1 MLSFPHWVKLLKK
14 IIFLAVN
21 ELLLFQE
28 VHNYNFEIVML
39 IDTHCHINTMVK
51 KDFDTPLDAQDLER
65 AAAIVAQAA
74 LMGVT
79 TIVNVGTSL
88 IESEN
93 CIKLASTFKY
103 VYASL
108 GIHPNDLTHS
118 WQEDLAKLAGY
129 LSRKKD
135 LKIVAIGEC
144 GMDKHYPDYNL
155 ERQKDAFRRQ
165 IELALEHDLALVVH
179 TRDAAPETLTCLEEY
194 KNRGLRGTIHCFSE
208 DIIFAQKA
216 ISWGFVLGIGGTIT
230 YPKNA
235 HLRAAVRAV
244 GIENIVLETDAPFL
258 PPQIM
263 RGKQNHPQQIHTI
276 AQYLADMLTIPF

>member
-1 MLSFPHWVKLLKK
+1 
-14 IIFLAVN
+14 
-21 ELLLFQE
+21 
-28 VHNYNFEIVML
+28 ML

-51 KDFDTPLDAQDLER
+51 KSFDTPLTPEDLPLAHE
-65 AAAIVAQAA
+65 IVAQAA
-74 LMGVT
+74 QAGVT
-79 TIVNVGTSL
+79 MIINVGTSL

-93 CIKLASTFKY
+93 CIKLAGTFKD
-103 VYASL
+103 VYASV
-108 GIHPNDLTHS
+108 GIHPNDLTDS
-118 WQEDLAKLAGY
+118 WQDDLTKLGEY
-129 LSRKKD
+129 LKRKTE

-155 ERQKDAFRRQ
+155 ERQRSAFRKQ

-179 TRDAAPETLTCLEEY
+179 TRDAPQETLDCLEEY

-208 DIIFAQKA
+208 DLAFAQKA

-244 GIENIVLETDAPFL
+244 GVENSILETDAPFL

-263 RGKQNHPQQIHTI
+263 RGKQNHPQQIRTI
-276 AQYLADMLTIPF
+276 AEYLADMLTISFEKVAETTSRNARTLFRI